1 MESAQG
7 VAILLWL
14 GKLRAEFCFL
24 TLLQICLQSPK
35 MCLPRAPRSFLRP
48 LPLSACYAG
57 YRGFFLGKGFFVKN
71 PVDRVASSSALL
83 TSLYHRGWRE
93 GKEKWGAHRGE
104 SRGTISLR
112 VPCVL
117 ACASLFLSHFPL
129 KRLMYI
135 FYTSVK

>member
-1 MESAQG
+1 MEIK
-7 VAILLWL
+7 VLLFCCGWESF
-14 GKLRAEFCFL
+14 GQSFVFLRYCRSVFNF
-24 TLLQICLQSPK
+24 PK
-35 MCLPRAPRSFLRP
+35 MCLPRVPRSFLRP

-83 TSLYHRGWRE
+83 TSMYHRGWRE
-93 GKEKWGAHRGE
+93 GKEKWGAHEGE
-104 SRGTISLR
+104 SRGTFSLR